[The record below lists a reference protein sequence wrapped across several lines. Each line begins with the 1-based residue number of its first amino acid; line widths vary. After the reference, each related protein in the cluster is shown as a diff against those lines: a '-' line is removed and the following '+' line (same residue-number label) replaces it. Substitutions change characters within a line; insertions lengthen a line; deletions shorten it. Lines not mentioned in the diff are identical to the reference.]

1 MSVSVAE
8 MYHERLCT
16 AEEAVAA
23 IPSGA
28 RIAMG
33 MAVAE
38 PASLLRAL
46 AKRAA
51 AGNARDLHLHYLLS
65 MAEAG
70 RTVLQR
76 TMVDAI
82 RPVSLFHGA
91 NERALDE
98 ESAAAG
104 RAPVDLV
111 PCAFSQVPKMLTEV
125 LGIDTLLTTV
135 SPMDAD
141 GYFSFGT
148 NTDYACPVAESAAR
162 VILAVNPA
170 MPWVEGRSRIHV
182 SRATALVEYDA
193 PLIEVPPARPR
204 AADLAIARIVAG
216 LARDGDCLQ
225 MGIGAVPEAVC
236 AELAGHRHLGI
247 HTELLTP
254 ALARLVDCGAVDN
267 SRKALHAGVSIFT
280 FAMGDRAFYRQLDRN
295 PRYAAYPVDYVNDA
309 HVIARNDNVLSV
321 NATLEVG
328 LDGACNSEGLGDRQ
342 FSASG
347 GQLDFIRGA
356 GGSRGGRSIIACHAT
371 AAGGTVSRIVPR
383 LNGPVTAP
391 RNDVHIIVTEYGSAD
406 LRGKSLADRAKAL
419 IAIAHPDFRESLSR
433 AAYDRFR
440 R

>member
-8 MYHERLCT
+8 MYRERLCT
-16 AEEAVAA
+16 VDEAVAA

-51 AGNARDLHLHYLLS
+51 AGDVRDLDLHYLLS

-76 TMVDAI
+76 SLSGAI

-98 ESAAAG
+98 ESFAAG
-104 RAPVDLV
+104 LGAVDLV
-111 PCAFSQVPKMLTEV
+111 PCAFSRVPKMLTEV

-148 NTDYACPVAESAAR
+148 NTDYACPVAERAER

-170 MPWVEGRSRIHV
+170 MPWVDGRSRIHV
-182 SRATALVEYDA
+182 SRVTALVEYDA
-193 PLIEVPPARPR
+193 PLIEVPRARPR
-204 AADLAIARIVAG
+204 AEDLAIARIVAG

-225 MGIGAVPEAVC
+225 MGIGAVPEAAC

-254 ALARLVDCGAVDN
+254 AVVELVERGAVDN
-267 SRKALHAGVSIFT
+267 SRKSVHPGISIFT

-309 HVIARNDNVLSV
+309 YVIAQNDNMLSV

-347 GQLDFIRGA
+347 GQLDFVRGA

-383 LNGPVTAP
+383 LDGPVTTP
-391 RNDVHIIVTEYGSAD
+391 RNDVHIIVTEYGAAD

-419 IAIAHPDFRESLSR
+419 IAIAHPDFREPLSR